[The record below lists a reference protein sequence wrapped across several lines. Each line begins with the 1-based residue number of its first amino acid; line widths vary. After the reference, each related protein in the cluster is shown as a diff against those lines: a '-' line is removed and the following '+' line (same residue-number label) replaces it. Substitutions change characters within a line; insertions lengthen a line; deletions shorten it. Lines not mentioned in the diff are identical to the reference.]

1 MTPRMRVLKAN
12 DTPRDEMR
20 VLWVSGKPGESS
32 FVGTGI
38 ASRARG
44 SAETEHNRAAFQSQR
59 LPVCTEDPVGRLLVN
74 RRDDT
79 GSPPVPRAGDF
90 GGNRETMCEP
100 SAWVEAVE
108 ERFSR
113 VPEPVQK
120 RIVFWSF
127 PRSEREIC
135 MYSSLGYH
143 PPEGERDSRVPFNR
157 GLNLLQSGAV
167 DRVLQVD
174 RIWWVVGMAANGPPV
189 PGDLRIRAVPRSWG
203 LRYEIGFAEAEFEH
217 VDSL

>member
-1 MTPRMRVLKAN
+1 MPKGMGGQRRDVPANVSIAAKGGKVAPKSSDLTEEEQNLQPVEMTPRMRVLKAN

-44 SAETEHNRAAFQSQR
+44 SAETEQNRAAFQSQR
-59 LPVCTEDPVGRLLVN
+59 LPVCTEDP
-74 RRDDT
+74 
-79 GSPPVPRAGDF
+79 
-90 GGNRETMCEP
+90 
-100 SAWVEAVE
+100 VE

-167 DRVLQVD
+167 DRVLQVVRKYRTGLPGSSFPPR
-174 RIWWVVGMAANGPPV
+174 RIGEKFALVGVRPPRR
-189 PGDLRIRAVPRSWG
+189 LASQ
-203 LRYEIGFAEAEFEH
+203 
-217 VDSL
+217 